1 MAPERETTL
10 DVRVWG
16 VKKREGA
23 RGTTYRVRWIVAG
36 HEWHDSFPHRRQAD
50 GFRSEL
56 VSAIRRGEPFDL
68 ATGRPGS
75 SAPEV
80 AAVTWFEL
88 ACDYV
93 DMKWPRQ

>member
-36 HEWHDSFPHRRQAD
+36 QERRETFTRSKQAD

-56 VSAIRRGEPFDL
+56 VSATRRGEPFDL
-68 ATGRPGS
+68 ATGRPVS
-75 SAPEV
+75 SVREDV
-80 AAVTWFEL
+80 ATVSWFEL
-88 ACDYV
+88 A
-93 DMKWPRQ
+93 